1 MLEKL
6 TKLIKNGYTGA
17 GIVYVYQDEVLMQLR
32 RHPAVWAFIGGGF
45 DRSKDSDLLD
55 TAVREFYEE
64 TGIILQRSDVEEKV
78 LHALGFWKYRWELY
92 VVFAD
97 RKIYPENGPESFRN
111 EYYKYKYVPILKYKN
126 ALSEEDHKHT
136 FFFVKYQLKLLK
148 SYLKKYHYNPFYK

>member
-1 MLEKL
+1 M
-6 TKLIKNGYTGA
+6 
-17 GIVYVYQDEVLMQLR
+17 YQDEVLMQLR

-45 DRSKDSDLLD
+45 DRSKDKDLLD

-64 TGIILQRSDVEEKV
+64 TGIILQRSDVEEKP

-92 VVFAD
+92 VVLAE

-126 ALSEEDHKHT
+126 TLSEEDHKHT

-148 SYLKKYHYNPFYK
+148 KYIEKYHYNSVYK